1 MRLFCETVV
10 NEVLPAVRSIVA
22 RELAE
27 RGYTQTEIADMM
39 GVTQPAV
46 SQYLSTTRG
55 QRVQRIKAADVVD
68 EALDELVAAL
78 LERRGDAECARH
90 LWNVCEHVVENDV
103 IAGSGFKRGEHF

>member
-22 RELAE
+22 RELAD

-46 SQYLSTTRG
+46 SQYLSSTRG
-55 QRVQRIKAADVVD
+55 QRMQRIESADSVD
-68 EALDELVAAL
+68 GDLDELITAL

-90 LWNVCEHVVENDV
+90 LWHVCERVVENGIV
-103 IAGSGFKRGEHF
+103 SGTGFKRGEHF